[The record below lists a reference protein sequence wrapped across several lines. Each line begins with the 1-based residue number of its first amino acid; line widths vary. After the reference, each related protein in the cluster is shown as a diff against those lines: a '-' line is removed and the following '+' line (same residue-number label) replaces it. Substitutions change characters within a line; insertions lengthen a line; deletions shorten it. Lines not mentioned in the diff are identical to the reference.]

1 MCTAISISKY
11 KHYFGRTLDLE
22 YNYNENVII
31 VPRAYNLKF
40 RYNQSNNNHIAFMG
54 IGIIE
59 NNYPLFYDG
68 CNEKGL
74 CIAGLNLPF
83 STTYSEYKSN
93 KINLCSFELIPFILS
108 NCANCNE
115 VKSILSKCN
124 ITNDSF
130 NNYYNNSKLHFMV
143 SDNKTSIVI
152 EIINKNIIIYNN
164 EYGVLTNEPSF
175 IFHLEN
181 IKHYNQ
187 IDNLINDKL
196 KGSHLLGLPGDN
208 ISSSRFVRSS
218 INKKYFEFNE
228 NNISEIFNIFNSV
241 FELNGLSKIN
251 DNSFYKT
258 IYISIYNSTDNICYI
273 KTYNCS
279 NIIQINIFDFNLNGI
294 NLFNYTIY
302 YNEKFIILK

>member
-1 MCTAISISKY
+1 MCTAISFNKY

-22 YNYNENVII
+22 YNYNENIII
-31 VPRAYNLKF
+31 VPRTYNLKF
-40 RYNQSNNNHIAFMG
+40 RYNQSNNSHFAFMG

-124 ITNDSF
+124 VTNDSF

-143 SDNKTSIVI
+143 SDSNTSIVI
-152 EIINKNIIIYNN
+152 EIINKNIMIYDN
-164 EYGVLTNEPSF
+164 EYGVLTNEPTF
-175 IFHLEN
+175 NFHLEN
-181 IKHYNQ
+181 VKQYTT
-187 IDNLINDKL
+187 INNIINGKI

-208 ISSSRFVRSS
+208 ISSSRFVRAS
-218 INKKYFEFNE
+218 INKIYFEFNE
-228 NNISEIFNIFNSV
+228 SNISEIFNIFNNV
-241 FELNGLSKIN
+241 FEINGLSKIN
-251 DNSFYKT
+251 ENNYYKT
-258 IYISIYNSTDNICYI
+258 IYISIYNSVDKICYI
-273 KTYNCS
+273 KTYNCA
-279 NIIQINIFDFNLNGI
+279 NIIKINLFDFNLDGSI
-294 NLFNYTIY
+294 LFNETIY
-302 YNEKFIILK
+302 YNEQMIEIK

>member
-40 RYNQSNNNHIAFMG
+40 RYNQSNNNHFAFMG

-279 NIIQINIFDFNLNGI
+279 NIIQINLFDFNLNGI